1 MEISYSDQEHAGD
14 GRTRAYAQYRVF
26 EAFRSVASEV
36 RRIDVSIGRARGP
49 ADVSGRVAC
58 TVVAHLRDG
67 QHIEVTAG
75 GDWPYAAIQD
85 AAVRARQRLDETVTS
100 CPRP

>member
-1 MEISYSDQEHAGD
+1 MDITYSDQEHAGD

-36 RRIDVSIGRARGP
+36 GRIDVSIGRDRG
-49 ADVSGRVAC
+49 AGISGRVTC
-58 TVVAHLRDG
+58 TVVAYRRDG
-67 QHIEVTAG
+67 HRIEVSAD
-75 GDWPYAAIQD
+75 GDWPYAAIQE